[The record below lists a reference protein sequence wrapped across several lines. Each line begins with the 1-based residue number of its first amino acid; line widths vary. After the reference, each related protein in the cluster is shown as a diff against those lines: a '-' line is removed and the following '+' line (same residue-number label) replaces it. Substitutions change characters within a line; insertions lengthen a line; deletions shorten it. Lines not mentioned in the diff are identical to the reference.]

1 MYVNNRIRASE
12 VRVIDPDGEQL
23 GIFPIKEALAAAREM
38 GFDLVEV
45 SPKSKPP
52 VCRIMDYG
60 KYKYEQK
67 KRLQET
73 KKKQSVV
80 LMKEVKLRPKID
92 DHDLQFKLRHIE
104 RFLSEGNKAKITVIF
119 RGREIAHKE
128 LGRAKLER
136 VAEAV
141 KELGAIDQGPKQ
153 EGRNLIMVLSPIHKK
168 KE

>member
-1 MYVNNRIRASE
+1 
-12 VRVIDPDGEQL
+12 
-23 GIFPIKEALAAAREM
+23 M
-38 GFDLVEV
+38 GLDLVEV

-67 KRLQET
+67 KRLQEA

-80 LMKEVKLRPKID
+80 HMKEVKLRPKID
-92 DHDLQFKLRHIE
+92 EHDFQFKLRHIE
-104 RFLSEGNKAKITVIF
+104 RFLSEGNKAKITVVF
-119 RGREIAHKE
+119 RGREITHKE
-128 LGRAKLER
+128 LGREKLER

-153 EGRNLIMVLSPIHKK
+153 EGRNLIMVLNPIHRK
-168 KE
+168 

>member
-1 MYVNNRIRASE
+1 VYVNNRIRAPE
-12 VRVIDPDGEQL
+12 VRVIDPNGEQL
-23 GIFPIKEALAAAREM
+23 GIFPIREALTTAREM
-38 GFDLVEV
+38 GLDLVEV

-67 KRLQET
+67 KRLQEA

-80 LMKEVKLRPKID
+80 HMKEVKLRPKID
-92 DHDLQFKLRHIE
+92 EHDFQFKLRHIE

-119 RGREIAHKE
+119 RGRELAHKE
-128 LGRAKLER
+128 LGREKLER

-153 EGRNLIMVLSPIHKK
+153 EGRNLAMVLSPIHRK
-168 KE
+168 